1 MKLSCVF
8 GTPDPIIAGLVVNC
22 GKPAVVLATDGATN
36 EVHPVCA
43 EHVKA
48 AEGHYEITRIPQE
61 DDGAFDPLSNLL
73 AVVVR
78 CPDGCGEKFTVPVE
92 LVSKTPGSSGCVTLT
107 IRLAPSDDPETR
119 RYVQH
124 FMGAAMH
131 DPLP

>member
-1 MKLSCVF
+1 MS
-8 GTPDPIIAGLVVNC
+8 G
-22 GKPAVVLATDGATN
+22 
-36 EVHPVCA
+36 
-43 EHVKA
+43 
-48 AEGHYEITRIPQE
+48 
-61 DDGAFDPLSNLL
+61 DDTLDPLSNLL

-107 IRLAPSDDPETR
+107 IRLADDTSPDAR

-124 FMGAAMH
+124 FMTPMH